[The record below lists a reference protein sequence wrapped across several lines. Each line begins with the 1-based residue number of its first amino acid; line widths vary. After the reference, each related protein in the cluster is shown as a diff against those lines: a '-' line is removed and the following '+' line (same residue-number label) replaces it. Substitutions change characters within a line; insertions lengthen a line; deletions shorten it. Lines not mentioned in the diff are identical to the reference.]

1 MCGTTTTA
9 AIHADSTSQ
18 GSFRSTTFCFLK
30 DFLNLMNENA
40 INCGITNQPLEILD
54 MIVDYMDNST
64 LLALT
69 VTCHRFYDHLKPNHL
84 EFRFMRCDIHRIHLW
99 KTLQDLPLY
108 ASRIRRIELMP
119 EAEDPLLGIDS
130 VVEMIEIDAD
140 DEEVVV
146 WPYAMQGTPE
156 RTAKASSALAS
167 LIRGMHRLESFLDRT
182 DISLEVVYSAL
193 KESRPNLKEV
203 HLCWLGLNQPPQPTA
218 SLRYLQNLT
227 SFSINSQFSDSSLD
241 ALRDLL
247 IDNCPLLQDIYI
259 HPNCDCGGFRFNIL
273 WLFQQGNWHHLRR
286 LNIGRNISLWDFDV
300 GYDLETDELITI
312 VSDFLRRHPM
322 LECLWFW
329 RNNMLRPRC
338 IPPDAVPKLR
348 RLMFNGTSDHTQLS
362 NVVPIEVAEHL
373 EFIWTDIKAED
384 SMSHI
389 ARMAGLKSCVVDAYD
404 PTTIASLARAAPQL
418 EHLAIHREYDRFF
431 EAGVSQYNKPI
442 YLMR

>member
-1 MCGTTTTA
+1 M
-9 AIHADSTSQ
+9 
-18 GSFRSTTFCFLK
+18 
-30 DFLNLMNENA
+30 
-40 INCGITNQPLEILD
+40 
-54 MIVDYMDNST
+54 
-64 LLALT
+64 
-69 VTCHRFYDHLKPNHL
+69 
-84 EFRFMRCDIHRIHLW
+84 
-99 KTLQDLPLY
+99 
-108 ASRIRRIELMP
+108 IEL
-119 EAEDPLLGIDS
+119 DG
-130 VVEMIEIDAD
+130 D

-431 EAGVSQYNKPI
+431 EAGFWDIQVEINYLRPYIAELLHFPALTHLTGLLRYIDPSTSELARAFIEELVTELPSLKYVETQVKEGVRKMISLERHPDGQYKGYHDTPRREI
-442 YLMR
+442 HPDFWVPRREKFIGVVCF